1 MEEIFQTYLT
11 ATNDDLNGAA
21 GKLKEMTPSPMNTM
35 LEKETKSDAIKKK
48 QERSKKVVEDVPPT
62 TRGIKEHMEPLSLIS
77 WVSFITKYPLVLGSR
92 PCRYLSS
99 IFVEKL
105 TS

>member
-62 TRGIKEHMEPLSLIS
+62 TPGIRNTSILFVPFFNGGGGGLEKNGAP
-77 WVSFITKYPLVLGSR
+77 FIDQLG
-92 PCRYLSS
+92 L
-99 IFVEKL
+99 FHH
-105 TS
+105 